1 MDVRRILKGLAQ
13 KYYSFA
19 KLNFINLLTDGKLVG
34 WLNWSRTE
42 IIIIYN
48 YFTWKLREYKI
59 QNLQK

>member
-48 YFTWKLREYKI
+48 YFT
-59 QNLQK
+59 